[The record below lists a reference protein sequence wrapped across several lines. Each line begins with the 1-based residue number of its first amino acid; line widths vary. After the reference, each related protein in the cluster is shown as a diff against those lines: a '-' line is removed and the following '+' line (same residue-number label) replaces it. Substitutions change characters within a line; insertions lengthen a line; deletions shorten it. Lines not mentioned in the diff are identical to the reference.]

1 MLIVDMVGWS
11 HDCMSR
17 KGSVLITLLCVC
29 VTSMFGCYFQSRA
42 WLLEMDMKGEG
53 RNNYLICTVGW
64 FSSYFQ
70 SNYFSYSSQTSG
82 YNIQYPWGWYD
93 CFIFNPWPT
102 KKDLLFRLGFRS
114 LCLELHLQR
123 LTACSLLL
131 LRSWISSPEYN
142 SQCPNR
148 ATRCE
153 EKGRDETSL
162 WETCI
167 WNNGTGGFTSIK
179 LW

>member
-1 MLIVDMVGWS
+1 MLIVEMDGWS

-17 KGSVLITLLCVC
+17 KGSVLITLLC

-64 FSSYFQ
+64 FSSFLR
-70 SNYFSYSSQTSG
+70 SNFFPILLKPLDITFSIHEGGMIASSSIPGRQRKTCSSD
-82 YNIQYPWGWYD
+82 WGW
-93 CFIFNPWPT
+93 
-102 KKDLLFRLGFRS
+102 S

-142 SQCPNR
+142 SHCPNR
-148 ATRCE
+148 ATRRE